1 MPVSL
6 VTNIYPPEEL
16 PIKDLNLAGW
26 RQHFE
31 AIGWQEHIDQSQANA
46 ADKDSDGVGEPEW
59 EDDILDHDP
68 WEDDVPEEV
77 VKKIKDDMNAADEAG
92 AALMQEIL
100 PEVPSR

>member
-6 VTNIYPPEEL
+6 VTNIYPPKEL

-31 AIGWQEHIDQSQANA
+31 AIGWQEHIEQGQANA

-100 PEVPSR
+100 PGVSSR